1 MRVRP
6 VRAARQFVRGR
17 PERRLQLLVRQ
28 GEVQNLPHLLRG
40 LAASAG
46 VGHRER
52 RADAVRG
59 DAGEAEDRT
68 LHVWVRFQLQVVD
81 GVVAAVGFQAYGCP
95 HTVAAASV
103 VADWLEGRPVDAARA
118 LDVRA
123 ICAEL
128 ELPVEKLGKL
138 LRIEDA
144 VAACWPAAR

>member
-1 MRVRP
+1 MEYVLAVERHFAAP
-6 VRAARQFVRGR
+6 KRARELPPDLPG
-17 PERRLQLLVRQ
+17 LV
-28 GEVQNLPHLLRG
+28 
-40 LAASAG
+40 
-46 VGHRER
+46 
-52 RADAVRG
+52 
-59 DAGEAEDRT
+59 AGEAEDRT
-68 LHVWVRFQLQVVD
+68 LHVWVRFQLQLVD

-128 ELPVEKLGKL
+128 EVPVEKLGKL

-144 VAACWPAAR
+144 VAACWRDTQ